1 MANALNKVNSGGIED
16 GSIVNADVKSDAAI
30 DGSKI
35 VPDFGSQNIVTTGN
49 TGLGAAPSTGYQ
61 LQVTGQ
67 SGYDDVARITG
78 VGTNI
83 GPRLN
88 FTPTGTG
95 NARINATANDLKLQ
109 TAGTT
114 GLTIDTS
121 QNVGIG
127 TTSPSPKL
135 HVNSGTAN
143 TCATFQSTD
152 SGAGIN
158 LTDDSARSSLEQ
170 NGTSLKISSDTD
182 DGDADSDIRLQVDG
196 GTKVKVDSTGDLT
209 ISDGDL
215 IIGTAGHGIDFSA
228 TADGSG
234 TMSSELL
241 DDYEEGSWTPVYNTN
256 AVTAS
261 TYSNT
266 SGDYT
271 KVGNLVTFT
280 ARVQM
285 TSSTVTGS
293 NIYLEGLPFTSSSLR
308 PGGANFV
315 FADNWG
321 GSGSGDTAPITMY
334 IGGNWS
340 KIQFYDGDGS
350 ALNADNVYDGAKR
363 LIHIYGFY
371 YA

>member
-127 TTSPSPKL
+127 TTSPSAKL

-215 IIGTAGHGIDFSA
+215 VIGTAGHGIDFSA
-228 TADGSG
+228 QTPSSSTGASATGEVLIHYEFG
-234 TMSSELL
+234 T
-241 DDYEEGSWTPVYNTN
+241 WTPVVKLGTTVNSGTVSG
-256 AVTAS
+256 AV
-261 TYSNT
+261 
-266 SGDYT
+266 YT
-271 KVGNLVTFT
+271 RIGNLVT
-280 ARVQM
+280 VQC
-285 TSSTVTGS
+285 TVTSITESGTGNLSVHGMPFDRAHGDPTGFCRWAGISTNGTAWPYIASTTVEFQNGGDDGYVGALSDS
-293 NIYLEGLPFTSSSLR
+293 NTSATYHLYSL
-308 PGGANFV
+308 
-315 FADNWG
+315 
-321 GSGSGDTAPITMY
+321 
-334 IGGNWS
+334 
-340 KIQFYDGDGS
+340 Q
-350 ALNADNVYDGAKR
+350 LVY
-363 LIHIYGFY
+363 HC
-371 YA
+371 